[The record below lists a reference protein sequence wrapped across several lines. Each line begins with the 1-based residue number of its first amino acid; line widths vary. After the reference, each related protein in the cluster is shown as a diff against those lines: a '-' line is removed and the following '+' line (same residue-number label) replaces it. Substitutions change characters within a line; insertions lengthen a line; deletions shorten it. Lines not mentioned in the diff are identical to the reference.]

1 MAFYGIG
8 GGTIGTTSMVR
19 GTWTTAHVHSTSDW
33 SDIVSN
39 DLAPGTYA
47 IFYNFTPSPNS
58 GDINNG
64 DPDAFEIRVLYDGN
78 AISATPTG
86 YEDNPHLYQ
95 QTICVSYV
103 IGWTSG
109 TKTITFQLRTTDPD
123 AGGAKGG
130 CYCTISRIL
139 NYA

>member
-19 GTWTTAHVHSTSDW
+19 GSWSEAHVYATSDW
-33 SDIVSN
+33 SNIVSN
-39 DLAPGTYA
+39 DLAPGMYA
-47 IFYNFTPSPNS
+47 LFFNFTPSPNS

-64 DPDAFEIRVLYDGN
+64 DPDAWQIRILYDGN
-78 AISATPTG
+78 TISATPTA
-86 YEDNPHLYQ
+86 YEANPHLYQ
-95 QTICVSYV
+95 QTICISYV

-130 CYCTISRIL
+130 CYCTISRIMD
-139 NYA
+139 YS